1 MYNDSTVTR
10 PSSARV
16 AGYLSKGLARWN
28 IIRCL
33 LPEYDRLVHLKRC
46 LTSGSRQPV
55 DAILGWGLKPTSTKA
70 RRLAAQRGLPYVAIE
85 DGFLRSL
92 GLGVNYSQ
100 PHSLVVDYSGIY
112 YDATRPSDLEHLLNE
127 ATFAASE
134 LERAEGAM
142 RRLRELRLSKYN
154 HAPDRPLAPAGR
166 PRILVVDQTRDDA
179 SITHGLADA
188 TSFDAMLERAI
199 ADHPD
204 AEILIKT
211 HPDVIAGRKQGYL
224 TQAETHPRCRLIGE
238 DINPWALIDG
248 VDAVYVVTSQL
259 GFEALMAEKPVYCF
273 GMPFYAGWGLTR
285 DTLRCERRQRQ
296 RTLPELFAAAYLRY
310 CRYAN
315 PYTGQASTL
324 ETTID
329 LIADQKRQRD
339 RLAGRWLAIGF
350 SSWKRAFVKD
360 FLGPAS
366 SVHFVRGDHPLAQQ
380 ADGHD
385 RLVVWGQKVTDE
397 IKDFCAANDIQ
408 LWRMED
414 GFVRS
419 VGLGVDLTRPLSLAF
434 DSRGLYYDANHTND
448 LEQLLEHSEFEP
460 ALLTRAARFRERL
473 IELKLSKY
481 NVHGKTPPHLPR
493 ERIGSRRIVLVP
505 GQVESDASIAQG
517 SPEIKTNRALLEAVR
532 ENRPDAFVI
541 YKPHPDVVSGARVG
555 VIGKSA
561 RGLFDL
567 ELVDC
572 DIIDLI
578 DIADEIHT
586 MCSLTG
592 FEGLMRGVEVHT
604 YGLPFYAGWGLTHD
618 RIRSPRRQRRLSLDA
633 LIAGS
638 LLVYPTYVDPATGE
652 FCNADTAIELMQQQR
667 SRYRGLPMRVRL
679 YRLYRNLF
687 SRRQ

>member
-1 MYNDSTVTR
+1 MPNDSTVLR

-33 LPEYDRLVHLKRC
+33 LPEYSRQVRLKP
-46 LTSGSRQPV
+46 GSHQPV
-55 DAILGWGLKPTSTKA
+55 DAILGWGLKPTSTPA
-70 RRLAAQRGLPYVAIE
+70 RRLAERRGLPYVAIE

-100 PHSLVVDYSGIY
+100 PHSLVVDYTGIY
-112 YDATRPSDLEHLLNE
+112 YDATRPSDLERLLADADFE
-127 ATFAASE
+127 ADE
-134 LERAEGAM
+134 LARADHAM
-142 RRLRELRLSKYN
+142 QRLRRLRLSKYN
-154 HAPDRPLAPAGR
+154 HAPDRPLPASER
-166 PRILVVDQTRDDA
+166 PRVLVIDQTRDDA
-179 SITHGLADA
+179 SITHGMADA
-188 TSFDAMLERAI
+188 SSFQRMLKSAL

-224 TQAETHPRCRLIGE
+224 TQASSDPRCRLIG
-238 DINPWALIDG
+238 DDLNPWALIDA

-259 GFEALMAEKPVYCF
+259 GFEALMAEKPVHCF

-285 DTLRCERRQRQ
+285 DALRCERRQRS
-296 RTLPELFAAAYLRY
+296 RTLSELFAAAYLRY

-324 ETTID
+324 EATID

-339 RLAGRWLAIGF
+339 RLAGRWLAVGF
-350 SSWKRAFVKD
+350 SSWKRAFISD

-366 SVHFVRGDHPLAQQ
+366 NVRFIQGDHPQPRELEGR
-380 ADGHD
+380 DS
-385 RLVVWGQKVTDE
+385 LVVWGQKATDE
-397 IKDFCAANDIQ
+397 IKALCRRHGLK

-434 DSRGLYYDANHTND
+434 DSRGLYYDAGNESD
-448 LEQLLEHSEFEP
+448 LERLLAETDFEP
-460 ALLTRAARFRERL
+460 ALLTRAHRL
-473 IELKLSKY
+473 RQRLTELKLSKY
-481 NVHGKTPPHLPR
+481 NVRGKTLPALPSDA
-493 ERIGSRRIVLVP
+493 IGSRPIVLVP
-505 GQVESDASIAQG
+505 GQVESDASIAHG
-517 SPEIKTNRALLEAVR
+517 SPEIKTNQALLEAVR
-532 ENRPDAFVI
+532 QNRPEAFVI

-555 VIGKSA
+555 LLDRTA
-561 RGLFDL
+561 RQLYDL

-578 DIADEIHT
+578 ELADEIHT

-592 FEGLMRGVEVHT
+592 FEGLMRDVEVHT

-618 RIRSPRRQRRLSLDA
+618 RLSSPRRQRRLTLDA
-633 LIAGS
+633 LIAGA
-638 LLVYPTYVDPATGE
+638 LLMYPTYVDPVSGE
-652 FCNADTAIELMQQQR
+652 FCNADTAVELMQQQR
-667 SRYRGLPMRVRL
+667 DQRAGLPLRVRF

>member
-1 MYNDSTVTR
+1 MPNDSTVLR
-10 PSSARV
+10 PSSHRV

-33 LPEYDRLVHLKRC
+33 LPEYSRQIRLKP
-46 LTSGSRQPV
+46 GSRQPV
-55 DAILGWGLKPTSTKA
+55 DAILGWGLKPTSKQA
-70 RRLAAQRGLPYVAIE
+70 RRLATRRGLPYIAIE

-112 YDATRPSDLEHLLNE
+112 YDATRPSDLETLLAE
-127 ATFAASE
+127 ATFGSDE
-134 LERAEGAM
+134 LARADRAM
-142 RRLRELRLSKYN
+142 QRLRGLRLSKYN
-154 HAPDRPLAPAGR
+154 HAPDRPLAPTDR
-166 PRILVVDQTRDDA
+166 PRVLVIDQTRDDA
-179 SITHGLADA
+179 SITHGMADA
-188 TSFDAMLERAI
+188 SSFQRMLESAI
-199 ADHPD
+199 SDHPD

-224 TQAETHPRCRLIGE
+224 TKASSHPRCRLIGD
-238 DINPWALIDG
+238 DINPWSLIDA

-259 GFEALMAEKPVYCF
+259 GFEALMAEKPVHCF

-285 DTLRCERRQRQ
+285 DALQCERRQRP
-296 RTLPELFAAAYLRY
+296 RTLLELFAAAYLRY

-315 PYTGQASTL
+315 PYTGKTSTL
-324 ETTID
+324 EATID

-339 RLAGRWLAIGF
+339 RLAGRWVAVGF
-350 SSWKRAFVKD
+350 SSWKRAFITD

-366 SVHFVRGDHPLAQQ
+366 SVRFLQSDLPQPHELEGRDS
-380 ADGHD
+380 
-385 RLVVWGQKVTDE
+385 LVVWGQKATDE
-397 IKDFCAANDIQ
+397 LKARCRQHGLD

-419 VGLGVDLTRPLSLAF
+419 VGLGVDLIRPLSLAF
-434 DSRGLYYDANHTND
+434 DSRGLYYDAHHESD
-448 LEQLLEHSEFEP
+448 LERLLAGTDFEP
-460 ALLTRAARFRERL
+460 ELLARADRLRRRL

-481 NVHGKTPPHLPR
+481 NVQGKKRPSLPT
-493 ERIGSRRIVLVP
+493 EAIGARPVVLVP
-505 GQVESDASIAQG
+505 GQVESDASIAHG
-517 SPEIKTNRALLEAVR
+517 SPEIKTNQALLEAVR
-532 ENRPDAFVI
+532 QNRPDAFVI

-555 VIGKSA
+555 LLDKTA
-561 RGLFDL
+561 RTLYDL

-578 DIADEIHT
+578 ELADEIHT

-618 RIRSPRRQRRLSLDA
+618 RLSSPRRQRRLTLDA
-633 LIAGS
+633 LIAGA
-638 LLVYPTYVDPATGE
+638 LLLYPTYVDPDTGE
-652 FCNADTAIELMQQQR
+652 FCNADTAVELMQQQR
-667 SRYRGLPMRVRL
+667 DQRSGLPLRVRF

-687 SRRQ
+687 SKRQ

>member
-1 MYNDSTVTR
+1 MPNDSTVLR
-10 PSSARV
+10 PSSHRV

-33 LPEYDRLVHLKRC
+33 LPEYSRQIRLKP
-46 LTSGSRQPV
+46 GSRQPV
-55 DAILGWGLKPTSTKA
+55 DAILGWGLKPTSKQA
-70 RRLAAQRGLPYVAIE
+70 RRLATRRGLPYIAIE

-112 YDATRPSDLEHLLNE
+112 YDATRPSDLETLLAE
-127 ATFAASE
+127 ATFGSDE
-134 LERAEGAM
+134 LARADRAM
-142 RRLRELRLSKYN
+142 QRLRGLRLSKYN
-154 HAPDRPLAPAGR
+154 HAPDRPLAPTDR
-166 PRILVVDQTRDDA
+166 PRVLVIDQTRDDA
-179 SITHGLADA
+179 SITHGMADA
-188 TSFDAMLERAI
+188 SSFQRMLESAI
-199 ADHPD
+199 SDHPD

-224 TQAETHPRCRLIGE
+224 TKASSHPRCRLIGD
-238 DINPWALIDG
+238 DINPWSLIDA

-259 GFEALMAEKPVYCF
+259 GFEALMAEKPVHCF

-285 DTLRCERRQRQ
+285 DALQCERRQRP
-296 RTLPELFAAAYLRY
+296 RTLLELFAAAYLRY

-315 PYTGQASTL
+315 PYTGKTSTL
-324 ETTID
+324 EATID

-339 RLAGRWLAIGF
+339 RLAGRWVAVGF
-350 SSWKRAFVKD
+350 SSWKRAFITD
-360 FLGPAS
+360 FLGPSS
-366 SVHFVRGDHPLAQQ
+366 SVRFLQSDLPQPHELEGRDS
-380 ADGHD
+380 
-385 RLVVWGQKVTDE
+385 LVVWGQKATDE
-397 IKDFCAANDIQ
+397 LKARCRQHGLD

-419 VGLGVDLTRPLSLAF
+419 VGLGVDLIRPLSLAF
-434 DSRGLYYDANHTND
+434 DSRGLYYDAHHESD
-448 LEQLLEHSEFEP
+448 LERLLVETDFEP
-460 ALLTRAARFRERL
+460 ELLARADRLRRRL

-481 NVHGKTPPHLPR
+481 NVQGKKRPSLPT
-493 ERIGSRRIVLVP
+493 EAIGARPVVLVP
-505 GQVESDASIAQG
+505 GQVESDASIAHG
-517 SPEIKTNRALLEAVR
+517 SPEIKTNQALLEAVR
-532 ENRPDAFVI
+532 QNRPDAFVI

-555 VIGKSA
+555 LLDKTA
-561 RGLFDL
+561 RTLYDL

-578 DIADEIHT
+578 ELADEIHT

-618 RIRSPRRQRRLSLDA
+618 RLSSPRRQRRLTLDA
-633 LIAGS
+633 LIAGA
-638 LLVYPTYVDPATGE
+638 LLLYPTYVDPDTGE
-652 FCNADTAIELMQQQR
+652 FCNADTAVELMQQQR
-667 SRYRGLPMRVRL
+667 DQRSGLPLRVRF

-687 SRRQ
+687 SKRQ